1 MTASVPFTAPLM
13 PPLTG
18 ASTRIRFL
26 GLKLSAICL
35 AAPGPLVDK
44 SITMLARFPA
54 MIPSGPSVTALTM
67 SGVGRLVSIMSAL
80 DATSA
85 GDFARRAPRAT
96 SGLVASL
103 CVS

>member
-1 MTASVPFTAPLM
+1 MTASVPFTAPLT

-18 ASTRIRFL
+18 ASTSVFL
-26 GLKLSAICL
+26 GLNPSAINL
-35 AAPGPLVDK
+35 AAPGPVVDK

-54 MIPSGPSVTALTM
+54 MIPSGPNATALTM
-67 SGVGRLVSIMSAL
+67 SGVGRLVSTISAD

-96 SGLVASL
+96 SGFVASL